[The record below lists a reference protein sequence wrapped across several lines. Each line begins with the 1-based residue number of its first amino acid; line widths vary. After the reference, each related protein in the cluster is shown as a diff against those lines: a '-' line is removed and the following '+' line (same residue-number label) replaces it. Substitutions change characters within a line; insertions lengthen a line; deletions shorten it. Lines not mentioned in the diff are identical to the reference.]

1 MMARRAANGEQNAPA
16 AGTGAREIAIR
27 RESSAVKRAL
37 KILGPGLVTGA
48 ADDDPSG
55 VGTYAVAG
63 ASLGYATLWT
73 IILTVPMM
81 VAAQLMSAKVALVTG
96 RGLAGVL
103 RRHYRPIIV
112 LPAVF
117 GLVIANTINAGA
129 DIGAIAAAINLLA
142 PIPIIA
148 LIIPIAAVI
157 LALQVMGS
165 YRQIASVFKWMTL
178 ALFAYIGAS
187 LFARPDFGAMVRG
200 TLLPAVTLNGK
211 WLTVLV
217 AVLGTTLSP
226 YMWFWQAS
234 QEVEEQMAIGHTR
247 LRQRRGT
254 SDTEVKYAAWDV
266 NVGMLFSN
274 VVAYFIILAT
284 AATLFKAGHTD
295 ITSAAEAADA
305 LRPLAG
311 DASRLLFALGLAGSG
326 FLAVPVLTGS
336 GAYALAEALGWRV
349 GLNEKPRRARG
360 FYAIVAGSTIVGMAI
375 NFAGINPIDALFWT
389 AVINGFL
396 TPPLLGLLMHVS
408 NNKKVMGERV
418 NGLGLNV
425 VGWLTTAVMAA
436 AAVGLVLT
444 WGKS

>member
-1 MMARRAANGEQNAPA
+1 MARTDANAPRKTPA
-16 AGTGAREIAIR
+16 AGTGAREISVR
-27 RESSAVKRAL
+27 REPNAVRRFF

-73 IILTVPMM
+73 MIVTFPMM
-81 VAAQLMSAKVALVTG
+81 VAAQLMSARVAFVTG

-103 RRHYRPIIV
+103 RRYYPPIIV
-112 LPAVF
+112 LPAVS

-129 DIGAIAAAINLLA
+129 DIGAIAAAINLLV

-148 LIIPIAAVI
+148 MIIPIAAVI
-157 LALQVMGS
+157 LALQVMGT
-165 YRQIASVFKWMTL
+165 YRQIAGVFKWTTL

-187 LFARPDFGAMVRG
+187 LLARPDFGAVLRG
-200 TLLPAVTLNGK
+200 TLLPAVSLDSK

-217 AVLGTTLSP
+217 AVLGTTISP

-247 LRQRRGT
+247 LWQRKNT
-254 SDTEVKYAAWDV
+254 SETEVKYAAWDI
-266 NVGMLFSN
+266 NIGMFFSN

-284 AATLFKAGHTD
+284 AATLFKAGKTD
-295 ITSAAEAADA
+295 IKSAAEAAEA
-305 LRPLAG
+305 LRPFAG
-311 DASRLLFALGLAGSG
+311 DAARFLFALGLAGTG

-336 GAYALAEALGWRV
+336 GAYALAEALGWKV

-360 FYAIVAGSTIVGMAI
+360 FYGIVAGSTVVGMAI
-375 NFAGINPIDALFWT
+375 NFVGINPIDALFWT

-408 NNKKVMGERV
+408 NNKRIMGERV
-418 NGLGLNV
+418 NGAGLNI
-425 VGWLTTAVMAA
+425 VGWATTLIMVA
-436 AAVGLVLT
+436 AAVGLIVT